1 LNHQN
6 KFIKIHLTKF
16 IKIFK
21 FNTLYFVK
29 NKTISYKGAIN
40 MQTIAGKVAL
50 ITGAGR
56 GIGRATAI
64 AFAQEGIHV
73 GLVGRTLENLQQVA
87 EQLKQYGV
95 KVAIAAANVADLD
108 SITTAVESIRE
119 ELGAI
124 DILVNNAGISKFGN
138 FMDLTPEEWTN
149 IIDVNVKGVYYTT
162 RAVLPEMIER
172 NTGDIINISSTAGQK
187 GAPITSA
194 YTASKAAVI
203 GLSESLMLEVRKKN
217 IRVTTLTPSTV
228 ATDMA
233 VELNLTDG
241 NPERVMQAED
251 LADLMVAQ
259 LKLHPRVVLKHA
271 GLWSTNP

>member
-1 LNHQN
+1 
-6 KFIKIHLTKF
+6 
-16 IKIFK
+16 
-21 FNTLYFVK
+21 
-29 NKTISYKGAIN
+29 
-40 MQTIAGKVAL
+40 MQTISGKTAL

-64 AFAQEGIHV
+64 AFAKEGINV
-73 GLVGRTLENLQQVA
+73 GLVGRTLENLQNVA
-87 EQLKQYGV
+87 EELKTFDV
-95 KVAIAAANVADLD
+95 KVAIATADVANIE
-108 SITTAVESIRE
+108 SITVAVESIRA

-124 DILVNNAGISKFGN
+124 DILVNNAGISKFGK
-138 FMDLTPEEWTN
+138 FLELSPEDWTN
-149 IIDVNVKGVYYTT
+149 IVDVNVKGVYYTT

-172 NTGDIINISSTAGQK
+172 QVGDIINISSTAGQK

-203 GLSESLMLEVRKKN
+203 GMSESLMLEVRKHN
-217 IRVTTLTPSTV
+217 IRVVTLTPSTV

-233 VELNLTDG
+233 VELQLTDG
-241 NPERVMQAED
+241 NPEKVMQAED
-251 LADLMVAQ
+251 LAELMVAQ

>member
-1 LNHQN
+1 
-6 KFIKIHLTKF
+6 
-16 IKIFK
+16 
-21 FNTLYFVK
+21 
-29 NKTISYKGAIN
+29 
-40 MQTIAGKVAL
+40 MQTITGKTAL

-64 AFAQEGIHV
+64 AFAKEGINV

-87 EQLKQYGV
+87 NQLKAYDV
-95 KVAIAAANVADLD
+95 KVAIATADVANLQ
-108 SITTAVESIRE
+108 SITKAVESIRA
-119 ELGAI
+119 ELGPI
-124 DILVNNAGISKFGN
+124 DILVNNAGISKFGK
-138 FMDLTPEEWTN
+138 FLELSPEDWTN
-149 IIDVNVKGVYYTT
+149 IVDVNVKGVYYTT

-172 NTGDIINISSTAGQK
+172 ESGDIINISSTAGQK

-194 YTASKAAVI
+194 YSASKAAVI
-203 GLSESLMLEVRKKN
+203 GMSESLMLEVRKHN
-217 IRVTTLTPSTV
+217 IRVVTLTPSTV

-233 VELNLTDG
+233 VELQLTDG
-241 NPERVMQAED
+241 NPEKVMQAED

>member
-1 LNHQN
+1 MQ
-6 KFIKIHLTKF
+6 
-16 IKIFK
+16 
-21 FNTLYFVK
+21 
-29 NKTISYKGAIN
+29 AIV
-40 MQTIAGKVAL
+40 GKVAL

-56 GIGRATAI
+56 GIGRATAV

-73 GLVGRTLENLQQVA
+73 GLIGRTLENLQQVA
-87 EQLKQYGV
+87 EELKQYDV
-95 KVAIAAANVADLD
+95 KVAIAVANVADLD
-108 SITTAVESIRE
+108 SITTAVESIRS

-162 RAVLPEMIER
+162 RAVLPEMLER

-194 YTASKAAVI
+194 YSASKAAVI

-241 NPERVMQAED
+241 NPEKVMQAED

>member
-1 LNHQN
+1 
-6 KFIKIHLTKF
+6 
-16 IKIFK
+16 
-21 FNTLYFVK
+21 
-29 NKTISYKGAIN
+29 

-87 EQLKQYGV
+87 EELKQYGV

-108 SITTAVESIRE
+108 SITAAVESIRD

-138 FMDLTPEEWTN
+138 FLDLTPEEWTN

-241 NPERVMQAED
+241 NPERVMQPED

>member
-1 LNHQN
+1 
-6 KFIKIHLTKF
+6 
-16 IKIFK
+16 
-21 FNTLYFVK
+21 
-29 NKTISYKGAIN
+29 

-56 GIGRATAI
+56 GIGRATAV

-87 EQLKQYGV
+87 EELKQYDV
-95 KVAIAAANVADLD
+95 KVAIAPANVADLD
-108 SITTAVESIRE
+108 SITTAVKSIRD

-124 DILVNNAGISKFGN
+124 DVLVNNAGISKFGS

-172 NTGDIINISSTAGQK
+172 NKGDIINISSTAGQK

-233 VELNLTDG
+233 IELNLTDG
-241 NPERVMQAED
+241 NPEIVMQAED

-259 LKLHPRVVLKHA
+259 LKLHPRVLLKNA

>member
-1 LNHQN
+1 
-6 KFIKIHLTKF
+6 
-16 IKIFK
+16 
-21 FNTLYFVK
+21 
-29 NKTISYKGAIN
+29 
-40 MQTIAGKVAL
+40 MQSIAGKVAL

-56 GIGRATAI
+56 GIGRATAL
-64 AFAQEGIHV
+64 AFAKEGIHV
-73 GLVGRTLENLQQVA
+73 GLAGRTLENLQRVA
-87 EQLKQYGV
+87 EELKQFDV
-95 KVAIAAANVADLD
+95 KVAYAAADVADLD
-108 SITTAVESIRE
+108 SITSAVESIRG
-119 ELGAI
+119 ELGPI
-124 DILVNNAGISKFGN
+124 DILVNNAGISKFGS

-162 RAVLPEMIER
+162 RAVLPEMIKR

-194 YTASKAAVI
+194 YSASKAAVI
-203 GLSESLMLEVRKKN
+203 GMSESLMLEVRKKN

-241 NPERVMQAED
+241 NPEKVMQAED

>member
-1 LNHQN
+1 
-6 KFIKIHLTKF
+6 
-16 IKIFK
+16 
-21 FNTLYFVK
+21 
-29 NKTISYKGAIN
+29 
-40 MQTIAGKVAL
+40 MQTIVGKVAL

-56 GIGRATAI
+56 GIGRATAL
-64 AFAQEGIHV
+64 AFAKEGIHV

-87 EQLKQYGV
+87 EELKQFKV
-95 KVAIAAANVADLD
+95 KVAYAAADVADLD
-108 SITTAVESIRE
+108 SITSAVESIRG
-119 ELGAI
+119 ELGPI
-124 DILVNNAGISKFGN
+124 DILVNNAGISKFGS
-138 FMDLTPEEWTN
+138 FMDLTPEEWTK

-194 YTASKAAVI
+194 YSASKAAVI
-203 GLSESLMLEVRKKN
+203 GMSESLMLEVRKKN

-241 NPERVMQAED
+241 NPEKVMQAED

>member
-1 LNHQN
+1 
-6 KFIKIHLTKF
+6 
-16 IKIFK
+16 
-21 FNTLYFVK
+21 
-29 NKTISYKGAIN
+29 
-40 MQTIAGKVAL
+40 MQAIAGKVAL

-56 GIGRATAI
+56 GIGRATAV
-64 AFAQEGIHV
+64 AFTQEGIHV
-73 GLVGRTLENLQQVA
+73 GLIGRTLENLQQVA
-87 EQLKQYGV
+87 EELKQYDV
-95 KVAIAAANVADLD
+95 KVAIAVANVADLD
-108 SITTAVESIRE
+108 SITTAVESIRS

-162 RAVLPEMIER
+162 RAVLPEMLER

-194 YTASKAAVI
+194 YSASKAAVI

-241 NPERVMQAED
+241 NPEKVMQAED
-251 LADLMVAQ
+251 LAELMVAQ